1 MDMYVIK
8 CDKGYLK
15 ISTDHTFT
23 IVSIQK
29 ASVYM
34 DVATIDSLLVE
45 IGLLTKD
52 LTNIRIAKLQVIEQD
67 YFRKLGN
74 LI

>member
-15 ISTDHTFT
+15 IAADLTFT

-34 DVATIDSLLVE
+34 DVATIVSLLIEVG
-45 IGLLTKD
+45 ILTKD

-67 YFRKLGN
+67 YFKKLEQ
-74 LI
+74 II